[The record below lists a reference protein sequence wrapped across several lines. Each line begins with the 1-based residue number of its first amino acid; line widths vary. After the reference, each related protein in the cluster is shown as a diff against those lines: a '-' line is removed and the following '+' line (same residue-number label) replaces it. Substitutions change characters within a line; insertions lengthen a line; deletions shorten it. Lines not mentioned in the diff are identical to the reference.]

1 MDLSKISSKD
11 LEYIKAN
18 KLDKVSTAGLQAFVE
33 TTGGSNAPQPS
44 VVAPVEYSP
53 VAEAARSA
61 AGGAT
66 GQFADELEAAFRTGS
81 ISSAEYTKLRDQ
93 LRGQQ
98 GQFKQD
104 YPKTAIGTELAG
116 GLAMPVGAALKPVTR
131 GAGLVGDVALGAGMG
146 ALTGAGMAQEQA
158 DIPGQ
163 AVVGG
168 LFGGGVTAGLSGAGR
183 LLAPNIR
190 PEAAALR
197 QQGVPLTPGSAFGGR
212 IQQVEQ
218 AAESLP
224 IIGRVV
230 SGAREQQYEKFNT
243 AAYNKV
249 LRNLNPTLKVP
260 ENAVGRD
267 AYRFVEDAIG
277 AQYQAVVPKLR
288 IEYSPRVD
296 QAFEAVKNRYAK
308 GKLPPSL
315 QKEFAGYVDA
325 LKSDFSANQVLPGTR
340 AQAIKQDLGEMANSY
355 STAQGSERLLANA
368 YRDLQGL
375 YMNLM
380 KNQNPKYAKDLNK
393 ADTAFKDFVR
403 VQTAMAKTRGEE
415 GVFTPAQLEAAVR
428 QTDRSARK
436 GAFARGAAPMQE
448 LSGTATSVLGSKVP
462 DSGTAAR
469 GMTGALLTGGA
480 TYVDPMMGALTGLA
494 TLPYYKYGEKA
505 MFAPRNQTFSE
516 AVQRA
521 RSASP
526 FAVPGLLGLTQQ
538 E

>member
-33 TTGGSNAPQPS
+33 ATGGSNAPQAS

-53 VAEAARSA
+53 MAEAARSA

-66 GQFADELEAAFRTGS
+66 FQFADELEAALRTGS

-131 GAGLVGDVALGAGMG
+131 GAGLVGDVALGTGMG
-146 ALTGAGMAQEQA
+146 ALTGAGMAKEQA

-190 PEAAALR
+190 PEA
-197 QQGVPLTPGSAFGGR
+197 
-212 IQQVEQ
+212 
-218 AAESLP
+218 
-224 IIGRVV
+224 
-230 SGAREQQYEKFNT
+230 GAREQQYEKFNT

-260 ENAVGRD
+260 DNAVGRD

-415 GVFTPAQLEAAVR
+415 GIFTPAQLEAAVR

-436 GAFARGAAPMQE
+436 GAFARGAAPMQK

-505 MFAPRNQTFSE
+505 MFAPRNETFAE

-526 FAVPGLLGLTQQ
+526 FAVPGLLGLTQ
-538 E
+538 